1 MKKQLMAVLGLS
13 TVLVLSGCQ
22 SNNGADPRITNNSDM
37 EFFSKSGITACAGG
51 AAIGALGCLVSNSS
65 NKGAC
70 MLIAAVAG
78 CGVGIGANAY
88 LDNKRK
94 DYSSK
99 EEMLNSMIA
108 DIKKENQHL
117 QSASNAARAVIDDDK
132 KALAKIEQDMKQQRL
147 NKAAAEKQ
155 LKGIDANIAALR
167 SRLSD
172 MTKREAEWRDIAAK
186 SRDDGIK
193 TAQLDKQIT
202 GMKQQV
208 ASLQEE
214 LDSLYSQRTAI
225 RLS

>member
-1 MKKQLMAVLGLS
+1 MKKRLMAVLGLS
-13 TVLVLSGCQ
+13 ATLVLSGCQ
-22 SNNGADPRITNNSDM
+22 SNKGADPRITNNDDM
-37 EFFSKSGITACAGG
+37 EFFSKSGIGACAGG
-51 AAIGALGCLVSNSS
+51 AAIGALSCLVANVD

-70 MLIAAVAG
+70 MIVAALAG

-94 DYSSK
+94 NYASK

-108 DIKKENQHL
+108 DIQKENQHL
-117 QSASNAARAVIDDDK
+117 QSASNTAKAVIADDK
-132 KALAKIEQDMKQQRL
+132 RALAKIEQDMKQQHL

-155 LKGIDANIAALR
+155 LKGIDANIAVLR
-167 SRLSD
+167 TRLSD
-172 MTKREAEWRDIAAK
+172 MQKREAEWRDISAQ
-186 SRDDGIK
+186 SRENGIK
-193 TAQLDKQIT
+193 TAQLDTQIN

>member
-1 MKKQLMAVLGLS
+1 MAVLGLS

-51 AAIGALGCLVSNSS
+51 AAIGALGCLVSNTD

-70 MLIAAVAG
+70 MIIAAVAG

-94 DYSSK
+94 DYASN
-99 EEMLNSMIA
+99 EAMLNSMIA
-108 DIKKENQHL
+108 DIKKENQRL
-117 QSASNAARAVIDDDK
+117 QNASNAARAVIADDK
-132 KALAKIEQDMKQQRL
+132 RALAKIEQDMKQQRL

-167 SRLSD
+167 TRLSD
-172 MTKREAEWRDIAAK
+172 MKKREAEWRDIAAQ
-186 SRDDGIK
+186 SRENGIK
-193 TAQLDKQIT
+193 TAQLDKQIM

-208 ASLQEE
+208 SSLQEE

>member
-1 MKKQLMAVLGLS
+1 MKKRLMAVLGLS

-51 AAIGALGCLVSNSS
+51 AAIGALGCLVSNTD

-94 DYSSK
+94 DYASN

-108 DIKKENQHL
+108 DIKKENQRL
-117 QSASNAARAVIDDDK
+117 QSASNAARAVIADDK

-147 NKAAAEKQ
+147 NKDAAEKQ

-167 SRLSD
+167 TRLSD
-172 MTKREAEWRDIAAK
+172 MKKREAEWRDIAVK

-193 TAQLDKQIT
+193 TAQLDKQIN

-208 ASLQEE
+208 NSLQEE

>member
-1 MKKQLMAVLGLS
+1 MAVLGLS

>member
-1 MKKQLMAVLGLS
+1 MKKRLMAVLGLS

-51 AAIGALGCLVSNSS
+51 AAIGALGCLVSNTD

-70 MLIAAVAG
+70 MIIAAVAG

-94 DYSSK
+94 DYASN
-99 EEMLNSMIA
+99 EAMLNSMIA
-108 DIKKENQHL
+108 DIKKENQRL
-117 QSASNAARAVIDDDK
+117 QNASNAARAVIADDK
-132 KALAKIEQDMKQQRL
+132 RALAKIEQDMKQQRL

-167 SRLSD
+167 TRLSD
-172 MTKREAEWRDIAAK
+172 MKKREAEWRDIAAQ
-186 SRDDGIK
+186 SRENGIK
-193 TAQLDKQIT
+193 TAQLDKQIM

-208 ASLQEE
+208 SSLQEE

>member
-1 MKKQLMAVLGLS
+1 MKKRLMAVLGLS